1 MNRRMATLPSGA
13 AGQKERTHTMTT
25 PPGQDAAA
33 QWPGAPGAVAAPR
46 RLILDC
52 DPGHDDALA
61 LLVAAGL
68 PGVTI
73 EAITTVGGNQ
83 SLDRVTHNARAVCT
97 VAGFGDPGTPASG
110 STLSTP
116 PGGPVVAAGS
126 HGPLLGEL
134 STDPRTHGASGL
146 DGPTLPTPSVPLD
159 PRHGVDVIVETLL
172 AAPPGEVTLVASGP
186 LTNVA
191 AAVRREPRIAARVR
205 EVVFMGG
212 GYTKGNI
219 TPAAEFN
226 MWSDPEAAA
235 IVLGAPWPV
244 TMVGLDVTHQALAT
258 DRVRARIRALA
269 AGGGQGSRT
278 GAFVT
283 DLLDFFADAY
293 RAKQG
298 FAAPPVH
305 DVVALVRAVAPALVG
320 VTPATVR
327 MELRGEFTRGMTVT
341 DFHGRDE
348 HGVVGRVPARH
359 LVATSLDVDGFWDLV
374 IGALARLP

>member
-1 MNRRMATLPSGA
+1 MAT
-13 AGQKERTHTMTT
+13 KI
-25 PPGQDAAA
+25 
-33 QWPGAPGAVAAPR
+33 
-46 RLILDC
+46 ILDC

-61 LLVAAGL
+61 ILVAAGL
-68 PGVTI
+68 PDVSI

-83 SLDRVTHNARAVCT
+83 SLGLVTRNALAVCA
-97 VAGFGDPGTPASG
+97 VAGFPRTPVSTSPADDGGHPATPVSATPADDG
-110 STLSTP
+110 APTH
-116 PGGPVVAAGS
+116 PVVAAGS

-146 DGPTLPTPSVPLD
+146 DGPTLPPPSFAQD
-159 PRHGVDVIVETLL
+159 SRHGVDVIIDTIL
-172 AAPPGEVTLVASGP
+172 ANPGEITLVATGP
-186 LTNVA
+186 QTNVA
-191 AAVRREPRIAARVR
+191 TALRREPRIAHLTR

-235 IVLGAPWPV
+235 IVLGAPWRV

-258 DRVRARIRALA
+258 DAVRERIGALDSAA
-269 AGGGQGSRT
+269 AG
-278 GAFVT
+278 FIT
-283 DLLDFFADAY
+283 DLLDFFAGSY
-293 RAKQG
+293 REKQG
-298 FAAPPVH
+298 FESPPVH

-320 VTPATVR
+320 VTPATIR
-327 MELRGEFTRGMTVT
+327 MELHGEFTRGMTVT

-348 HGVVGRVPARH
+348 HGVVGQVEARH
-359 LVATSLDVDGFWDLV
+359 LAATSLDVDGFWDLV

>member
-1 MNRRMATLPSGA
+1 M
-13 AGQKERTHTMTT
+13 
-25 PPGQDAAA
+25 
-33 QWPGAPGAVAAPR
+33 
-46 RLILDC
+46 
-52 DPGHDDALA
+52 
-61 LLVAAGL
+61 
-68 PGVTI
+68 
-73 EAITTVGGNQ
+73 
-83 SLDRVTHNARAVCT
+83 
-97 VAGFGDPGTPASG
+97 
-110 STLSTP
+110 
-116 PGGPVVAAGS
+116 
-126 HGPLLGEL
+126 
-134 STDPRTHGASGL
+134 
-146 DGPTLPTPSVPLD
+146 
-159 PRHGVDVIVETLL
+159 
-172 AAPPGEVTLVASGP
+172 TLVASGP

-269 AGGGQGSRT
+269 AGGGQGSR
-278 GAFVT
+278 
-283 DLLDFFADAY
+283 
-293 RAKQG
+293 

-305 DVVALVRAVAPALVG
+305 DVVALVRAVAPGLVG

>member
-1 MNRRMATLPSGA
+1 MPSP
-13 AGQKERTHTMTT
+13 TT
-25 PPGQDAAA
+25 PT
-33 QWPGAPGAVAAPR
+33 

-61 LLVAAGL
+61 ILVAAGL
-68 PGVTI
+68 PDVSI

-83 SLDRVTHNARAVCT
+83 SLDLVTRNALAVCAVAGFPRTPVSATPAGGGAHPALPARAVERVPDSSDDGAPT
-97 VAGFGDPGTPASG
+97 HPI
-110 STLSTP
+110 
-116 PGGPVVAAGS
+116 VAAGS

-146 DGPTLPTPSVPLD
+146 DGPTLPPPSFAQD
-159 PRHGVDVIVETLL
+159 SRHGVDVIIDTIL
-172 AAPPGEVTLVASGP
+172 ANPGEITLVATGP
-186 LTNVA
+186 QTNVA
-191 AAVRREPRIAARVR
+191 TALRREPRIAHLTR

-235 IVLGAPWPV
+235 IVLGAPWRV

-258 DRVRARIRALA
+258 DAVRERIGALDSAA
-269 AGGGQGSRT
+269 AG
-278 GAFVT
+278 FIT
-283 DLLDFFADAY
+283 DLLDFFAGSY
-293 RAKQG
+293 REKQG
-298 FAAPPVH
+298 FESPPVH

-320 VTPATVR
+320 VTPATIR
-327 MELRGEFTRGMTVT
+327 MELHGEFTRGMTVT

-348 HGVVGRVPARH
+348 HGVVGQVEARH
-359 LVATSLDVDGFWDLV
+359 LAATSLDVDGFWDLV